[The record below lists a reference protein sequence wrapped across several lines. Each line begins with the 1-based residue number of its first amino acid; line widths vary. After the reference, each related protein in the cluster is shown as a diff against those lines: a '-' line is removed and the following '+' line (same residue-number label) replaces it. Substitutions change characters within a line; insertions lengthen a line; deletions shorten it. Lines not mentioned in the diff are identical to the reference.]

1 MQNVDLKYML
11 EQSTRRQDLADRIV
25 GWVAF
30 FGIVLLLATDLID
43 QVTVFVG

>member
-1 MQNVDLKYML
+1 MLNNDLKYML
-11 EQSTRRQDLADRIV
+11 ERSARRQDLADRIV

-43 QVTVFVG
+43 QITVFVG